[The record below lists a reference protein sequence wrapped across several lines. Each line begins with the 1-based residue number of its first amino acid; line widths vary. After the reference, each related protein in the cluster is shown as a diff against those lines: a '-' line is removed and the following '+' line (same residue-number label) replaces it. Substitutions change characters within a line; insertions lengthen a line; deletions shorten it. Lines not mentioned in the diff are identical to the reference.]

1 MFASRAAGSRR
12 AGIRFAGGLG
22 GAQSGTNTA
31 IVSDRPEGTMTKTE
45 IPSYRQRLLA
55 LKKRL
60 GGDLK
65 ELEEEALRPAGG
77 EAAGGLSDVPIHPAD
92 VSAENYEEEVT
103 VGLLENEDLLLTE
116 VNDALNRID
125 RGTYGRC
132 ENCGQPIAKER
143 LDALP
148 YARYCLRCARLLQGG
163 VGA

>member
-1 MFASRAAGSRR
+1 
-12 AGIRFAGGLG
+12 
-22 GAQSGTNTA
+22 
-31 IVSDRPEGTMTKTE
+31 MTKTE